1 MRSRNDDAREA
12 TRDGLAEG
20 QDWLRARWFAAL
32 AGLVAGLVA
41 FGIGEATHRSI
52 PARKI
57 ILDAKGKVMPAIPGT
72 TESVAAVRDGAI
84 VSGELGLC
92 LGGILGIAGGL
103 SRGSRSAAWK
113 AGALGSTVGAVL
125 AGGITLA
132 LLPSL
137 GYARTV
143 YPGYGLLIS
152 MATHG
157 LMAGLAGAAGGLAF
171 AAGLGQRRRLARAAM
186 AGLAG
191 AVMGAVVF
199 DMVGV
204 RMFPLADAGEL
215 VSAAWPLRAV
225 SRLWVATATAAF
237 VALIL
242 PAPPPPEVLE
252 PPPKKSRRRRQS

>member
-1 MRSRNDDAREA
+1 MHSRNDGARGA

-57 ILDAKGKVMPAIPGT
+57 VLDAKGKVMPAIPGT
-72 TESVAAVRDGAI
+72 TESVAAVRNGAI

-103 SRGSRSAAWK
+103 SRGSRSAAWR
-113 AGALGSTVGAVL
+113 AGALGSTVGAAL
-125 AGGITLA
+125 AGGISLA

-137 GYARTV
+137 GSARTV
-143 YPGYGLLIS
+143 YPNYGLLIS

-171 AAGLGQRRRLARAAM
+171 AAGLGLRRLLVRATM

-191 AVMGAVVF
+191 AVLGAVVF

-204 RMFPLADAGEL
+204 RLFPQADPGEL

-225 SRLWVATATAAF
+225 SRLWIATATAAF
-237 VALIL
+237 VTLIL
-242 PAPPPPEVLE
+242 PGPPPVDAPRR
-252 PPPKKSRRRRQS
+252 PPKKSRRPRS